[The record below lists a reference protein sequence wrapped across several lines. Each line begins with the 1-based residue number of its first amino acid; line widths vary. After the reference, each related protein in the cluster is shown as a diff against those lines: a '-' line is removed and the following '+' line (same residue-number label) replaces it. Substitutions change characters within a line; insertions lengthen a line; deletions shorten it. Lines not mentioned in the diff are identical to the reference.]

1 MGEEEVGLRNL
12 YPISLF
18 YPFKM
23 GVRAEHGP
31 LDGGGGNGAGEA
43 A

>member
-23 GVRAEHGP
+23 GVQVETGTA
-31 LDGGGGNGAGEA
+31 GGGGGGGAGEA